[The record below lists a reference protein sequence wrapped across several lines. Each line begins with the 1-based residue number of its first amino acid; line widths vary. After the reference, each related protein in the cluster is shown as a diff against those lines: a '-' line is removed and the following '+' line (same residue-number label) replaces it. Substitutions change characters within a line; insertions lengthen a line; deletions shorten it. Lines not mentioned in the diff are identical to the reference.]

1 MKGISS
7 FDAVFFSCAGV
18 CGSALSMAS
27 SGHSHHEGQ
36 RERLLPEG
44 TTRMGADYG
53 SNTYHAIVAPVSA
66 ATRGRPKEGEQGTK
80 EEGKDAKKI
89 GCRRGPQAA
98 LVSVSAA
105 GLVIVILSVAR
116 DEISLAGVFNL
127 AVIARNVACA
137 FLFFAISDLIA
148 QALEIQLHSRR
159 TGRGAS
165 ATSHIEIL
173 RAARTGLLG
182 ICINGVG
189 YWAWVLALNRFIPQ
203 HDVDGDRLRACGL
216 SEGCLWACSLALT
229 CLHIQTSVELLA
241 CKALLDSCVWGTASN
256 SAGIV
261 GRRLLDGDSARQAL
275 AFWADKILTITAWEL
290 RFWVRM
296 HHTHD

>member
-1 MKGISS
+1 
-7 FDAVFFSCAGV
+7 
-18 CGSALSMAS
+18 MAS
-27 SGHSHHEGQ
+27 CSHSHHEGQ

-53 SNTYHAIVAPVSA
+53 SNTYHAIVAPVSPA
-66 ATRGRPKEGEQGTK
+66 VTPATRGRQQAGAQGTK

-165 ATSHIEIL
+165 ATSHIDIL

-182 ICINGVG
+182 ICINGIG

-229 CLHIQTSVELLA
+229 CLHIHPSVELLA